1 MTVVTGIQPT
11 RNTGCMVAEF
21 AAGRGI
27 EILCMAKET
36 IIGKS
41 AEHTAWMAV
50 TTFDKTVRPGESKA
64 RFRV

>member
-1 MTVVTGIQPT
+1 
-11 RNTGCMVAEF
+11 MVAEF

-50 TTFDKTVRPGESKA
+50 TTFNKPVRSGESKA